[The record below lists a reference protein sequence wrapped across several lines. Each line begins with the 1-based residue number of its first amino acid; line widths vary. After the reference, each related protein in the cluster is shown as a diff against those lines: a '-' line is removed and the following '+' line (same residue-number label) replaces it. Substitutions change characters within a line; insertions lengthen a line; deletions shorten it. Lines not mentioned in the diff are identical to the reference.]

1 MSIDIF
7 WRIPTHGEPSS
18 HRSRRPFRGDWFPGD
33 DGRRQLG
40 LAGGGEDGFSYIDYL
55 AEIARAAEISGFQ
68 GGLLPSFPMTD
79 EPWVISSLLARETRT
94 FRFMIAFQPGFLN
107 PVTAARMTASLQ
119 RATGG
124 RTLYNII
131 TGGGGPQQLWWG
143 DSVAHDDRYARTAE
157 FLDVLRGVWHG
168 GGRFTQRGRFF
179 QVENAGLPP
188 VLARESFPE
197 IYFSGSSDAALV
209 SAAKHADYY
218 LSWLEPTA
226 QLAEKFDRVKEKTA
240 QLGRRIKC
248 AVRVDIVARATEE
261 EAWREVS
268 RGFENADPAL
278 VASFKGGPGS
288 TGDSV
293 GVARQSGLR
302 PRTLNSYR
310 DLIIEP
316 NVWSGFTL
324 LRGGQTNGIVGS
336 YQQVAEK
343 LDQLV
348 QLGADAFILAS
359 TPHLEEAYRVGEE
372 VLPLVRANSGRPHR
386 SVEKSAP
393 ATVHVA

>member
-1 MSIDIF
+1 MTIDVF
-7 WRIPTHGEPSS
+7 WRITTHGEPSS
-18 HRSRRPFRGDWFPGD
+18 HRSRRPYRGDWFPGD
-33 DGRRQLG
+33 DNRREAG
-40 LAGGGEDGFSYIDYL
+40 LAGGGEDGFNQIDYL
-55 AEIARAAEISGFQ
+55 AECARAAEISGFQ

-79 EPWVISSLLARETRT
+79 EPWAISAFLARETRT

-131 TGGGGPQQLWWG
+131 TGGGGPSQLWWG
-143 DSVAHDDRYARTAE
+143 DSVGHDDRYGRTTE
-157 FLDVLRGVWHG
+157 FLDVLRGVWKG
-168 GGRFTQRGRFF
+168 GGSFTHRGKFF
-179 QVENAGLPP
+179 QVEDAGLPDP
-188 VLARESFPE
+188 LSRESFPE

-209 SAAKHADYY
+209 SAARHADYY

-226 QLAEKFDRVKEKTA
+226 ALADKFSRVKERTA

-248 AVRVDIVARATEE
+248 AVRVDIVARPTEA
-261 EAWREVS
+261 EAWREVR

-278 VASFKGGPGS
+278 VAKFKGGPGS
-288 TGDSV
+288 SDSV
-293 GVARQSGLR
+293 GAARQSNLR
-302 PRTLNSYR
+302 PTTLNSYK

-336 YQQVAEK
+336 YEQVAEK

-348 QLGADAFILAS
+348 QLGADSFILAS

-372 VLPLVRANSGRPHR
+372 VLPLVRGKTNTAALRAVR
-386 SVEKSAP
+386 
-393 ATVHVA
+393 